1 MLNSARLLVL
11 LEIARRGTIV
21 AAAQALHLSPS
32 AVSHQLARLEQELGV
47 ALVERQ
53 PQSLRLTP
61 AGVRLAEHA
70 QAIADLMAVAQDDL
84 RAHSEGT
91 AGVLRLGFFASAGL
105 DLLPRAL
112 TAFSARHP
120 QVELELIMGQPH
132 ELLPDLEAGRLDAA
146 VVFEH
151 PLDPWIRQA
160 GRQGVAEVELYFE
173 EPQLVIVPLRH
184 RLGRRTLV
192 RLAELDGESWIGT
205 HGGSTGEPVLE
216 RACAAEGFRPRV
228 RCRSDHYQVTINLAR
243 AGMGVALIPALG
255 LADSAGVHVCR
266 LDHPQLHRRIG
277 VATRAT
283 NRNPA
288 VRAFLAELRAAARE
302 VRSLL
307 ELQWS

>member
-32 AVSHQLARLEQELGV
+32 AISHQLARLEQELGV
-47 ALVERQ
+47 ALVERA

-61 AGVRLAEHA
+61 AGERLADHA

-112 TAFSARHP
+112 AAFAVRHP

-132 ELLPDLEAGRLDAA
+132 ELIPDLEAGRLDAA

-151 PLDPWIRQA
+151 PLDPWCRQA
-160 GRQGVAEVELYFE
+160 AVDVQMYFD
-173 EPQLVIVPLRH
+173 EPQLVVVPLRH
-184 RLGRRTLV
+184 RLGRRSLV
-192 RLAELDGESWIGT
+192 RLAELEGESWIGT

-255 LADSAGVHVCR
+255 VADSSGVHVCR
-266 LDHPQLHRRIG
+266 LDHPRLHRRIG

-283 NRNPA
+283 NRNP
-288 VRAFLAELRAAARE
+288 VLRAFLVELRAAAGE

>member
-1 MLNSARLLVL
+1 MLNSARLHVL

-32 AVSHQLARLEQELGV
+32 AISHQLARLEQELGV
-47 ALVERQ
+47 ALVERA

-84 RAHSEGT
+84 RAHAQAA
-91 AGVLRLGFFASAGL
+91 AGVLRIGFFASAGL

-112 TAFSARHP
+112 AAFAAAHP
-120 QVELELIMGQPH
+120 RVELELIMGQPH
-132 ELLPDLEAGRLDAA
+132 ELVPDLEAGRLDAA

-151 PLDPWIRQA
+151 PLDPWCRRA
-160 GRQGVAEVELYFE
+160 TVDVRMYFD
-173 EPQLVIVPLRH
+173 EPQLVVVPLRH
-184 RLGRRTLV
+184 RLGRRSLV
-192 RLAELDGESWIGT
+192 RLAELEGESWIGT
-205 HGGSTGEPVLE
+205 HGGSSGEPVLE
-216 RACAAEGFRPRV
+216 RACTAEGFRPRV

-266 LDHPQLHRRIG
+266 LDHPRLHRRIG

-283 NRNPA
+283 NRNP
-288 VRAFLAELRAAARE
+288 VLRAFLAELGAAAGE
-302 VRSLL
+302 IKALL
-307 ELQWS
+307 DMQWAL

>member
-32 AVSHQLARLEQELGV
+32 AISHQLARLEQELGV
-47 ALVERQ
+47 ALVERA

-61 AGVRLAEHA
+61 AGERLAEHA

-112 TAFSARHP
+112 AAFAVRHP

-132 ELLPDLEAGRLDAA
+132 ELIPDLEAGRLDAA

-151 PLDPWIRQA
+151 PLDPWCRQA
-160 GRQGVAEVELYFE
+160 AVDVQMYFD
-173 EPQLVIVPLRH
+173 EPQLVVVPLRH
-184 RLGRRTLV
+184 RLGRRSLV
-192 RLAELDGESWIGT
+192 RLAELEGESWIGT

-255 LADSAGVHVCR
+255 VADSSGVHVCR
-266 LDHPQLHRRIG
+266 LDHPRLHRRIG

-283 NRNPA
+283 NRNP
-288 VRAFLAELRAAARE
+288 VLRAFLVELRAAAGE

>member
-32 AVSHQLARLEQELGV
+32 AISHQLARLEQELGV
-47 ALVERQ
+47 ALVERA

-84 RAHSEGT
+84 RAHSEGA

-112 TAFSARHP
+112 AAFAAGHP

-132 ELLPDLEAGRLDAA
+132 ELVPDLEAGRLDAA

-151 PLDPWIRQA
+151 PLDPWCRQA
-160 GRQGVAEVELYFE
+160 AVDVRMYFD
-173 EPQLVIVPLRH
+173 EPQLVVVPLRH
-184 RLGRRTLV
+184 RLGRRSVV
-192 RLAELDGESWIGT
+192 RLAELEGESWIGT

-283 NRNPA
+283 NLNP
-288 VRAFLAELRAAARE
+288 VLQAFLTELGSAAGE
-302 VRSLL
+302 IRSLL
-307 ELQWS
+307 DMQWAD

>member
-1 MLNSARLLVL
+1 MLNSARLHVL

-32 AVSHQLARLEQELGV
+32 AISHQLARLEQELGV
-47 ALVERQ
+47 ALVERA
-53 PQSLRLTP
+53 PQSLRLTA

-70 QAIADLMAVAQDDL
+70 QAIADLMAVARDDL
-84 RAHSEGT
+84 REHSEGA
-91 AGVLRLGFFASAGL
+91 AGVLRIGFFASAGL

-112 TAFSARHP
+112 AAFSAGHP

-132 ELLPDLEAGRLDAA
+132 ELLPDLEAGRLDVA

-151 PLDPWIRQA
+151 PLDPWCRQA
-160 GRQGVAEVELYFE
+160 VVDVRMFFE
-173 EPQLVIVPLRH
+173 EPQLVVVPLRH
-184 RLGRRTLV
+184 RLGRRSVV
-192 RLAELDGESWIGT
+192 RLAELEGESWIGT

-288 VRAFLAELRAAARE
+288 LRAFLAELASAAGE
-302 VRSLL
+302 IRSLL
-307 ELQWS
+307 DMRWAV

>member
-32 AVSHQLARLEQELGV
+32 AISHQLARLEQELGV
-47 ALVERQ
+47 PLVERA
-53 PQSLRLTP
+53 PQSLRLTA

-84 RAHSEGT
+84 RAHSEGES
-91 AGVLRLGFFASAGL
+91 GVLRLGFFASSGL

-112 TAFSARHP
+112 ASFAAQRP
-120 QVELELIMGQPH
+120 QVELELILGQPH
-132 ELLPDLEAGRLDAA
+132 ELVPDLEAGRLDAA

-151 PLDPWIRQA
+151 PLDPWCRQA
-160 GRQGVAEVELYFE
+160 AVEVRMFFD
-173 EPQLVIVPLRH
+173 EPQLVVVPLRH
-184 RLGRRTLV
+184 RLGRRSVV
-192 RLAELDGESWIGT
+192 RLAELEGESWIGT

-243 AGMGVALIPALG
+243 AGMGVALVPALG
-255 LADSAGVHVCR
+255 LGDTAGVHVCR

-283 NRNPA
+283 NRNP
-288 VRAFLAELRAAARE
+288 VLQAFLSELRSAAGE
-302 VRSLL
+302 IRSLL
-307 ELQWS
+307 GMQWS

>member
-1 MLNSARLLVL
+1 MLNSARLHVL

-32 AVSHQLARLEQELGV
+32 AISHQLARLEQELGV
-47 ALVERQ
+47 ALVERA

-84 RAHSEGT
+84 RAHAQAA
-91 AGVLRLGFFASAGL
+91 AGVLRIGFFASAGL

-112 TAFSARHP
+112 AAFAAGHP

-132 ELLPDLEAGRLDAA
+132 ELVPDLEAGRLDAA

-151 PLDPWIRQA
+151 PLDPWCRQA
-160 GRQGVAEVELYFE
+160 AVDVRMYFE
-173 EPQLVIVPLRH
+173 EPQLVVVPLRH
-184 RLGRRTLV
+184 RLGRRSVV
-192 RLAELDGESWIGT
+192 RLAELEGESWIGT

-283 NRNPA
+283 NRNP
-288 VRAFLAELRAAARE
+288 VLRDFLAELGAAAGE
-302 VRSLL
+302 IRSLL
-307 ELQWS
+307 DMRWA